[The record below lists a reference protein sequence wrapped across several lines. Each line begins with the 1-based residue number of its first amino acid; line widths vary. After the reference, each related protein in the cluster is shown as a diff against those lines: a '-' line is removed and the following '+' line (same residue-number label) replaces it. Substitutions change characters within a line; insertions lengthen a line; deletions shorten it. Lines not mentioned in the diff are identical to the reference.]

1 MGEFTFVTGEL
12 RRHGRKSSQMQN
24 GGCFQKL
31 SKPASVGFSFTT
43 LTAVLCLRIAAPLPT
58 GPGSCGQPRPPRR
71 RSRFCELLARA
82 TRGLTGEARRG
93 RRSPAL
99 SLEGSGLGVLRD
111 LPSCCLL
118 PALPGEI
125 STVHRPATREAEV
138 APDSQK
144 DTALALNEL
153 TFTSAQRL
161 YWSPCL
167 MEENEG
173 RALLRPLGCCSGCG
187 LSSQVPGRPGY
198 SKKDGYSCS
207 RRESPNGYF

>member
-43 LTAVLCLRIAAPLPT
+43 LMAVLCLRIAAPLPT

-99 SLEGSGLGVLRD
+99 SLEGSGLGALRD
-111 LPSCCLL
+111 LPSCCL
-118 PALPGEI
+118 
-125 STVHRPATREAEV
+125 

-198 SKKDGYSCS
+198 SKKDRYSCS